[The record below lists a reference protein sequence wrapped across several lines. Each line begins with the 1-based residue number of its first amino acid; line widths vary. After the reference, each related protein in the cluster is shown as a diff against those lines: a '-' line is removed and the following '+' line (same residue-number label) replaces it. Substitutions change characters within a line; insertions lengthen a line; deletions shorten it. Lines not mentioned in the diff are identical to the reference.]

1 MVGGCLFVQYSQT
14 AGSQQPVDRYLVRAD
29 IFFPFSLFII
39 YLSTNTYCGGFSI
52 IKNKNIFIL
61 AYAQGALDVR
71 SHTHEIKQDIDRHSI
86 YIICCSYGKHFAD
99 WYSWVGARQ
108 QQLQITGENSVSIEI
123 ISGRTGLDI
132 ATGKYLS
139 ENI

>member
-1 MVGGCLFVQYSQT
+1 MSKTYIC
-14 AGSQQPVDRYLVRAD
+14 RY
-29 IFFPFSLFII
+29 FNS
-39 YLSTNTYCGGFSI
+39 G
-52 IKNKNIFIL
+52 IKIFIGHPGNPGIFGL
-61 AYAQGALDVR
+61 AASDRTLT
-71 SHTHEIKQDIDRHSI
+71 THEIKQDIDRHSI

-108 QQLQITGENSVSIEI
+108 QLQITGENSVSIEI
-123 ISGRTGLDI
+123 ISRRTGLDI

>member
-1 MVGGCLFVQYSQT
+1 MAAFKVEVPPPHWPDP
-14 AGSQQPVDRYLVRAD
+14 AV
-29 IFFPFSLFII
+29 
-39 YLSTNTYCGGFSI
+39 
-52 IKNKNIFIL
+52 NIFIL
-61 AYAQGALDVR
+61 AYGHAALDEDVR